1 MADDFK
7 KLPMTRRGFLGTL
20 AGGIAALLGGGSKIF
35 IGAKVAEEIIKP
47 AMQAEGM
54 PSWFPLLVNKV
65 RDKGKITRQSDY
77 LEAKQEGINI
87 IEYELKDKSL
97 SGGSIRMTEDLNT
110 GEITIWGR
118 GDEAQQ
124 VDLTYT
130 PGDRV
135 INVESGKV
143 TEAPHSFDAGSTLK
157 DPDIGWK
164 ANLEKHPV
172 NVKKDGTF
180 EADEFWKG
188 ETHDVEVSGTMD
200 DLRGDLSSWEKIATV
215 GSKQSVKE
223 AEEAITNFINR
234 NKKPVEPDFAQGGR
248 VGYDNGGI
256 IDQYS
261 ENPELIPLETSLGP
275 ETQELLKGNLDLSIE
290 SGTDLK
296 KEATLHFLKEIE
308 EINGLT
314 FDGVISKKEGED
326 KKWMAQLLFEKA
338 ITDNLKFNAFAQ
350 TNGNQD
356 RGGARL
362 TYSFNK
368 GGIVS
373 KRRDPFYNGMG
384 SLFKERA

>member
-20 AGGIAALLGGGSKIF
+20 AGGLAALLGGSRAFK
-35 IGAKVAEEIIKP
+35 GAKVAEEIIKP
-47 AMQAEGM
+47 VMQAEGM

-172 NVKKDGTF
+172 KVKKDGTF
-180 EADEFWKG
+180 EADEFWTG
-188 ETHDVEVSGTMD
+188 ETHDVEVGGTLD
-200 DLRGDLSSWEKIATV
+200 DLRGGLTTWEKIANV

-223 AEEAITNFINR
+223 AEEAIINFINR
-234 NKKPVEPDFAQGGR
+234 NKKPVEPDFAEGGR
-248 VGYDNGGI
+248 VGYAEGKSVSNTSERDLELLLLTDDINPIYMDERKREWFRRRYPMRVIGERSTKDIQQEIIENEIRNMTQQSGPLEVANGGI
-256 IDQYS
+256 I
-261 ENPELIPLETSLGP
+261 
-275 ETQELLKGNLDLSIE
+275 
-290 SGTDLK
+290 
-296 KEATLHFLKEIE
+296 
-308 EINGLT
+308 
-314 FDGVISKKEGED
+314 
-326 KKWMAQLLFEKA
+326 
-338 ITDNLKFNAFAQ
+338 
-350 TNGNQD
+350 
-356 RGGARL
+356 
-362 TYSFNK
+362 
-368 GGIVS
+368 S

-384 SLFKERA
+384 SLFKERV